1 MTFQDARPS
10 PTRDP
15 AATPCRYGR
24 HMPQLLD
31 SRIGP
36 YERHLLA
43 GSGYVLGGFHCP
55 PDAARWREPNWI
67 GERTHVVLPST
78 AVRIGAGTA
87 PDEVRTVN
95 EVVVYD
101 RDTMY
106 RRGLVSAEG
115 DRCTFVAV
123 GDELADELG
132 LNSGTGV
139 RHAPCA
145 TQPYLRVHRAL
156 AALRR
161 PNPDLLTAD
170 EAVLAVLGH
179 AARRLRTRR
188 RADRADRGAA
198 ATIDAVKDLLAG
210 APTRVWTLAELG
222 AAVHYSPYFLARTF
236 HRHTG
241 YPIAR
246 YRRLLCLRQSLPRV
260 LRTGADLSRIA
271 AEHGFSSHSHYTLAF
286 RAAFGCTPSQARGAQ
301 VPIT

>member
-1 MTFQDARPS
+1 MP

-15 AATPCRYGR
+15 AATPRRYGR
-24 HMPQLLD
+24 SMPQLLD
-31 SRIGP
+31 CVTGP
-36 YERHLLA
+36 YVRHLLA

-55 PDAARWREPNWI
+55 PGAARWREPNWI
-67 GERTHVVLPST
+67 GERPHVVLPST

-87 PDEVRTVN
+87 PGEVRTVN

-101 RDTMY
+101 RDTTTY

-115 DRCTFVAV
+115 DRCMFVAV
-123 GDELADELG
+123 GDQLADELG
-132 LNSGTGV
+132 LETGDGV

-145 TQPYLRVHRAL
+145 PEPYLRMHRAR

-161 PNPDLLTAD
+161 PDPDLLAAD

-179 AARRLRTRR
+179 AARRLRPRR
-188 RADRADRGAA
+188 RAARGAA
-198 ATIDAVKDLLAG
+198 AAVDAVKGLLAG
-210 APTRVWTLAELG
+210 TPTRVWTLAELG

-246 YRRLLCLRQSLPRV
+246 YRRLLCLRQSLPSV
-260 LRTGADLSRIA
+260 LRTGTDLSRIA
-271 AEHGFSSHSHYTLAF
+271 AEHGFSSHSHYTKAF
-286 RAAFGCTPSQARGAQ
+286 RAAFGCTPLQARGAQ
-301 VPIT
+301 APIT

>member
-1 MTFQDARPS
+1 
-10 PTRDP
+10 
-15 AATPCRYGR
+15 
-24 HMPQLLD
+24 MPQLLD
-31 SRIGP
+31 RRTGP
-36 YERHLLA
+36 YARHLLA
-43 GSGYVLGGFHCP
+43 GSGYVLGGFDCP
-55 PDAARWREPNWI
+55 PDAARWHEPNWI
-67 GERTHVVLPST
+67 GERPHVVLPST

-101 RDTMY
+101 RDTTY

-123 GDELADELG
+123 GDELADALG
-132 LNSGTGV
+132 LETGAGV
-139 RHAPCA
+139 RHVPCA
-145 TQPYLRVHRAL
+145 SESYLRVHRAR

-161 PNPDLLTAD
+161 SDPDLLAAD

-179 AARRLRTRR
+179 TARRLRPLRR
-188 RADRADRGAA
+188 AGRADRAAA
-198 ATIDAVKDLLAG
+198 AVAVDAVKGLLAG
-210 APTRVWTLAELG
+210 DPTRVWTLAELG

-271 AEHGFSSHSHYTLAF
+271 AEHGFSSHSHYTRAF

>member
-1 MTFQDARPS
+1 MP

-15 AATPCRYGR
+15 AATPRRYGR
-24 HMPQLLD
+24 SMPQLLD
-31 SRIGP
+31 CVTGP
-36 YERHLLA
+36 YVRHLLA

-55 PDAARWREPNWI
+55 PGAARWREPNWI
-67 GERTHVVLPST
+67 GERPHVVLPST

-87 PDEVRTVN
+87 PGEVRTVN

-101 RDTMY
+101 RDTTY

-115 DRCTFVAV
+115 DRCMFVAV
-123 GDELADELG
+123 GDQLADELG
-132 LNSGTGV
+132 LETGDGV

-145 TQPYLRVHRAL
+145 PEPYLRMHRAR

-161 PNPDLLTAD
+161 PDPDLLAAD

-179 AARRLRTRR
+179 AARRLRPRR
-188 RADRADRGAA
+188 RADRGAA
-198 ATIDAVKDLLAG
+198 AAVDAVKGLLAG
-210 APTRVWTLAELG
+210 TPTRVWTLAELG

-246 YRRLLCLRQSLPRV
+246 YRRLLCLRQSLPSV
-260 LRTGADLSRIA
+260 LRTGTDLSRIA
-271 AEHGFSSHSHYTLAF
+271 AEHGFSSHSHYTKAF
-286 RAAFGCTPSQARGAQ
+286 RAAFGCTPLQARGAQ
-301 VPIT
+301 APIT